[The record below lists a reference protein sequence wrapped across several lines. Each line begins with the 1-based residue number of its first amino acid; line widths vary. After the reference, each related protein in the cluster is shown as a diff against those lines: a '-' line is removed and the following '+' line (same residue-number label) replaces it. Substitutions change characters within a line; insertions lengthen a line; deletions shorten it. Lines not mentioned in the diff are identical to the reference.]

1 MENITSKLCPTKQT
15 RPTLQKLPPH
25 KNKRPK
31 KKQKTIQKQKKN
43 AKKGRKL
50 KKKQSDIITILVIS
64 KQHVQT
70 TNYAQK
76 E

>member
-1 MENITSKLCPTKQT
+1 MPYQT
-15 RPTLQKLPPH
+15 NQTHFAKATPAQ
-25 KNKRPK
+25 
-31 KKQKTIQKQKKN
+31 KQKTKKKTKNNTKTKKN
-43 AKKGRKL
+43 AEKGRKL

>member
-15 RPTLQKLPPH
+15 RPPLCKSYPRTKTKDQKKT
-25 KNKRPK
+25 KNNT
-31 KKQKTIQKQKKN
+31 KTKKN
-43 AKKGRKL
+43 AEKGRKL